1 MSAKS
6 LRLTSLSGVLLLGLL
21 AGLGIL
27 ACSSSATGSIIQP
40 DAFPPLSLWI
50 SNPGHGPPDHVAPPG
65 FENGAERYRYH
76 GSHAPTHGRWKLEWD
91 IEAEADPFL
100 HATFTLTNLLASA
113 QSFTLN
119 SVLPIDPQI
128 LGGSLT
134 GGSFSGT
141 LLDAG
146 GGGATLESSPGGSPP
161 PMYMARI
168 DGTDYQ
174 ALADAPQSFTA
185 NPLSTTAF
193 GPFEFGVP
201 IPSQLGPDVLTDI
214 EIETNFRLSGNDQ
227 TVLVA
232 TFVVVPEPATLALL
246 SLGGLGLVVARRRRV
261 R

>member
-1 MSAKS
+1 
-6 LRLTSLSGVLLLGLL
+6 SGVLLLMAL

-27 ACSSSATGSIIQP
+27 ACSSSATGGIIQP
-40 DAFPPLSLWI
+40 DAYPPLSLWI
-50 SNPGHGPPDHVAPPG
+50 NNPGHGPPDHVDPPG
-65 FENGAERYRYH
+65 LEIAAERYRYH
-76 GSHAPTHGRWKLEWD
+76 GSHAPAHGRWKLEWD

-100 HATFTLTNLLASA
+100 HATFTMTNLLPSA

-119 SVLPIDPQI
+119 SVLLIDPQI

-141 LLDAG
+141 LMDTG
-146 GGGATLESSPGGSPP
+146 GGGATLETSPGGAPP

-168 DGTDYQ
+168 DGADYQ
-174 ALADAPQSFTA
+174 SLADAPQSFTA
-185 NPLSTTAF
+185 NPFGTTGF
-193 GPFEFGVP
+193 GPFEFGTP
-201 IPSQLGPDVLTDI
+201 IPSQLGPDVLTNI
-214 EIETNFRLSGNDQ
+214 EIVTNFRLSGNDK

-246 SLGGLGLVVARRRRV
+246 AFGGLGLVVARRRRV